1 MLPPADFK
9 GPDEKLVNVVG
20 TISGRGLLL
29 LKYDLFFFF
38 FPSQQRK
45 RQGRGTLMGGGP
57 PRKRCLCVV
66 CRGLPEAASA
76 NTCCL
81 HAVCHRPEK
90 PLPHALPERA
100 ERIRSL
106 SSLTLCFPLPESQAW
121 SLTWHLGSRL
131 P

>member
-45 RQGRGTLMGGGP
+45 RQGR
-57 PRKRCLCVV
+57 
-66 CRGLPEAASA
+66 
-76 NTCCL
+76 
-81 HAVCHRPEK
+81 
-90 PLPHALPERA
+90 AL
-100 ERIRSL
+100 
-106 SSLTLCFPLPESQAW
+106 
-121 SLTWHLGSRL
+121 
-131 P
+131 